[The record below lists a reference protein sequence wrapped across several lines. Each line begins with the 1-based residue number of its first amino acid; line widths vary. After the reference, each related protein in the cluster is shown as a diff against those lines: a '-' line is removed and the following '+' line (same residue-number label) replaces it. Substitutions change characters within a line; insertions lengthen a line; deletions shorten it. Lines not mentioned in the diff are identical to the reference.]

1 MSIEELTFEMEELLD
16 SFTSQGD
23 PAVLRQ
29 PEAERL
35 AERLYYSVDW
45 FAPFTDAAESARA
58 LNVAML
64 LAPFYWWRF
73 QYDRVRED
81 AQRAV
86 FFYREVRQVAPHH
99 VPDPLLEMYAKQGNP
114 VGEGLPARELA
125 AYTAHGVNLLKEAE
139 TNGDPRLLDDAV
151 AVCLFAVRAN
161 PRQDVM
167 WAESLITLGNV
178 LTRRYEYTGNADSLE
193 RAYFVTVKAAQVIP
207 EDDPCRLK
215 ASSGM
220 GHIAIRMFQ
229 RDGDLDTLDLA
240 VRALREAAYEA
251 PDDDPHRAAFL
262 TNLSSALSHH
272 YHRTSSVDS
281 ANEALEAQ
289 FEAVRI
295 TPRDHPDLPSR
306 LMNLAAALQSHPG
319 SVPPETDRYDEAV
332 TVLRDALSLLTDG
345 HPDRPGCLS
354 LLTDAL
360 LERFTHKR
368 DPRDLT
374 DAVATARAAL
384 LAGAPGDY
392 QRPNL
397 LRSLADCLKTYARH
411 FSDPGVLGEAVEALQ
426 EADALLP
433 ANHPDRTD
441 VLTTLGFLLRDRFDI
456 NAEPADR
463 EQAIRA
469 LRAASDVKS
478 APARARTRAAAAAG
492 HIAAEAQDFSG
503 AAESFALALDQ
514 LELTAWRGLK
524 RDDRE
529 RLIAQFPNL
538 VAHAAAVAVRA
549 GQAER
554 AVELLEQGRGILLAQ
569 ALETRTD
576 HEALLA
582 QALEARTDHE
592 ALLAQ
597 ASKLADELRQV
608 LDELDRLPD
617 GPYSTAAAEAHDRRW
632 ANDQRAAL
640 ARQRDKLLAGIR
652 KLPGLAGFLRP
663 PSFDTLRAAADRG
676 PVVLLS
682 ASEHGC
688 HALLL
693 TKAGVQDL
701 TLTLEDRE
709 LAERVD
715 QFTSAVGGETS
726 PLETRTTIENTL
738 TWLWEAVAEPVLK
751 ALGHTEPPGPGEEW
765 PRLWW
770 CPTGLFTLLPLH
782 AARRKVPHDGG
793 DTVLDRV
800 VSSYTPTLRALLH
813 ARNQPRQ
820 HRRPSAG
827 GHAARGLI
835 VSLPSTPGW
844 ADLPAAEREAR
855 ELHRRHPDAQL
866 LTGSAATA
874 PSVREAL
881 SRCSWAHFACHG
893 MQDLGRPSRGALI
906 LHDGPLT
913 LRDIVNLRLPDARFA
928 FLSAC
933 ETSRGG
939 IVLADE
945 AISFA
950 AALQLAGFRDVVGTL
965 WSIDDTLAPEV
976 AGLVYEDL
984 PCPPSPDTAPD
995 PATALHAAVRA
1006 VRARLPQA
1014 VTSWAPYVH
1023 VGP

>member
-1 MSIEELTFEMEELLD
+1 MSIEILTFGMEELLN
-16 SFTSQGD
+16 SFTTKGD
-23 PAVLRQ
+23 PAVLRE

-35 AERLYYSVDW
+35 SERLYYSVDW
-45 FAPFTDAAESARA
+45 FAPCTEAVESARA
-58 LNVAML
+58 LNIAML
-64 LAPFYWWRF
+64 LAPFYWSRF
-73 QYDRVRED
+73 EYDRVRQD
-81 AQRAV
+81 ADRAL
-86 FFYREVRQVAPHH
+86 FFYRLVRQVAPHH
-99 VPDPLLEMYAKQGNP
+99 VPDALLEIYAEQGNP
-114 VGEGLPARELA
+114 VSEGLSTRELA
-125 AYTAHGVNLLKEAE
+125 AYTAHGVYLLKEAE

-151 AVCLFAVRAN
+151 AVCLFAARAN
-161 PRQDVM
+161 PREDVT

-193 RAYFVTVKAAQVIP
+193 RAFFVTVKAAQAIP
-207 EDDPCRLK
+207 EGDPCRLK

-220 GHIAIRMFQ
+220 GHIAIRMYQ
-229 RDGDLDTLDLA
+229 RTGDLDELDLA

-251 PDDDPHRAAFL
+251 PDDDPHRAAYL

-272 YHRTSSVDS
+272 YHHTGRVDS

-306 LMNLAAALQSHPG
+306 LTNLAAALQSHPG
-319 SVPPETDRYDEAV
+319 SVPPEADRYDQAV

-345 HPDRPGCLS
+345 HPDRPGCLR
-354 LLTDAL
+354 LLAVAL
-360 LERFTHKR
+360 QDRFTHQR

-374 DAVATARAAL
+374 EAVAAARAAL
-384 LAGAPGDY
+384 LAGSPDDY

-397 LRSLADCLKTYARH
+397 LRSLADSLRKYARH
-411 FSDPGVLGEAVEALQ
+411 FSEPDVLGEAVEALQ

-433 ANHPDRTD
+433 EDHPDRTD
-441 VLTTLGFLLRDRFDI
+441 VLATLGFLLRERFDTT
-456 NAEPADR
+456 ADLADR
-463 EQAIRA
+463 DKAVRA
-469 LRAASDVKS
+469 LRAASAVDS
-478 APARARTRAAAAAG
+478 APARDRTRAAAAAG
-492 HIAAEAQDFSG
+492 HIAAEAQDFAG
-503 AAESFALALDQ
+503 AVESFALALDQ
-514 LELTAWRGLK
+514 LELTAWRGLR

-529 RLIAQFPNL
+529 RLIAQFPHL

-576 HEALLA
+576 HKSLLA
-582 QALEARTDHE
+582 RALEKHTDHE
-592 ALLAQ
+592 ALLAR
-597 ASKLADELRQV
+597 ASRLADELRQV

-617 GPYSTAAAEAHDRRW
+617 SPYSSAMADVYERRR
-632 ANDQRAAL
+632 ANERRAAL
-640 ARQRDKLLAGIR
+640 ARQREELLAGIR
-652 KLPGLAGFLRP
+652 ELPGLAGFLRP

-693 TKAGVQDL
+693 TTAGVRVL
-701 TLTLEDRE
+701 TLALEDVE
-709 LAERVD
+709 LAEHVD
-715 QFTSAVGGETS
+715 HFTRAVGGETS
-726 PLETRTTIENTL
+726 PLTAVTTIEETL
-738 TWLWEAVAEPVLK
+738 TWLWDAVAEPVLE
-751 ALGHTEPPGPGEEW
+751 ALGHTEPPRPGTEW

-782 AARRKVPHDGG
+782 AAGRKIPHGGG
-793 DTVLDRV
+793 DSVLDRV

-813 ARNQPRQ
+813 ARNQPRPHQ
-820 HRRPSAG
+820 RSSAG
-827 GHAARGLI
+827 KHGARGLI

-855 ELHRRHPDAQL
+855 ELHHRHPDAEL
-866 LTGSAATA
+866 LTGPAATA

-881 SRCSWAHFACHG
+881 GRCSWAHFACHG

-913 LRDIVNLRLPDARFA
+913 LRDIANLRLPHARFA

-950 AALQLAGFRDVVGTL
+950 AALQLAGFPDVIGTL
-965 WSIDDTLAPEV
+965 WSIDDTLAPDV

-984 PCPPSPDTAPD
+984 SCPPRPGTSPD
-995 PATALHAAVRA
+995 PAAALHAAVRA
-1006 VRARLPQA
+1006 VRAEHPRA
-1014 VTSWAPYVH
+1014 VTRWAPYVH